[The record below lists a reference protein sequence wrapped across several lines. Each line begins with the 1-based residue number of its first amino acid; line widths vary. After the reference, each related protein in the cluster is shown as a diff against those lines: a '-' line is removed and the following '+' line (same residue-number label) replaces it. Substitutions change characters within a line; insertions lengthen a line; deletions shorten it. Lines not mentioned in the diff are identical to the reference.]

1 MTAAQIVA
9 HLEQVV
15 APEGGPR
22 RIKAIIEEELI
33 ATFNYSPAQATE
45 LADKRAVSVSRI
57 VSERQQASF
66 ENGTLYALA
75 LVGASFDT
83 IAGSCFPLPSDTAEI
98 VRLKRQRT
106 LAGDILSAIRN
117 LDFNQFEMF
126 GAKVLTEIG
135 AVKTQVTKQSND
147 QGIDF
152 YGQLSPATFGTIPAP
167 FLKLVHDINVV
178 LVGQAK
184 HYPQRSLSPDVVREL
199 VGAMTLARTK
209 TFSKDS
215 LDILDGIALKPF
227 SPVLALLF
235 TTGELSPGAI
245 HLALESGIIARNGVQ
260 LAVFLAD
267 KSVGIVEEG
276 GNRVFSVDAFLNW
289 LRS

>member
-1 MTAAQIVA
+1 MNAAQIVA

-15 APEGGPR
+15 AHDGGPR

-33 ATFNYSPAQATE
+33 QSFNYSPTEATE
-45 LADKRAVSVSRI
+45 LADKRAASVGRI
-57 VSERQQASF
+57 VYERQQASF
-66 ENGTLYALA
+66 ENGTLYSLA
-75 LVGASFDT
+75 LVGTSLDT
-83 IAGSCFPLPSDTAEI
+83 VAGSCFPLPSDTAEI

-106 LAGDILSAIRN
+106 MAADILSAVRN

-135 AVKTQVTKQSND
+135 AVKTQVTRQSND

-152 YGQLSPATFGTIPAP
+152 YGQLCPTTNGTIPAP
-167 FLKLVHDINVV
+167 FLKLVHDIKLI

-184 HYPQRSLSPDVVREL
+184 HYPKRSLGPDVVREL

-209 TFSKDS
+209 TFSRDG
-215 LDILDGIALKPF
+215 LDILDGIVLKPF

-235 TTGELSPGAI
+235 TTGDLSSGAI

-267 KSVGIVEEG
+267 KSIGIVEEG
-276 GNRVFSVDAFLNW
+276 GNRVFSVDAFQNW